1 MRVTD
6 RVTHLLKERSI
17 LSLGAAKDQL
27 VIEGVATNSRNP
39 LLRELAGRLHR
50 HHLGAVSFHR
60 GVSKHEILQFLAL
73 VAEEPDQTGE
83 PLGLGPRERREQ
95 QPNIQLLPVAYD
107 SLRLLEEDGSVADD
121 PEARAARTQY
131 AQLWV
136 GLARAAVGRV
146 GDEEQPSA
154 EGADGDPDDVSHDP
168 VAVAEA
174 ISDHSESD
182 AYDQVVVG
190 YLLQIAEEL
199 RTASGSEAAQL
210 NQRMGELVSAM
221 EPEALSRLLKM
232 GGDGGQRRQFLM
244 SASQG
249 LKSESVLRLVEAA
262 SQSEE
267 EHVSHHMLRML
278 GKLAQHADGSPGK
291 QGQYALDAIQDQV
304 SDLVTDWALKDPNP
318 EGYSTALTEMA
329 TAERDFVTAEGQL
342 AQMEPRRVVDMAFE
356 MDLVGASVSNA
367 VGQLIETEDASWLL
381 ERVIDNKSSAL
392 TQSLIGSVD
401 DFGRLL
407 QQLLD
412 NEAVDLSV
420 LGAVLELVGKTA
432 LEPMMQA
439 VVDTESRQVRRLL
452 LDRLVT
458 LQPEV
463 GRLAIRHLDD
473 PRWFVTRN
481 MLWLLNGAEEISG
494 EFVPDAYFK
503 HEDHRVR
510 YEAVRLGTRSRQGR
524 EQAIIHGL
532 TDPEEKTVRLALN
545 AALEN
550 CPEAALPMVVS
561 WVSSGPNDLRI
572 LAVRVLETV
581 RNETAV
587 STLLT
592 ITQPKRGLFRWKHPP
607 KGDVYLA
614 ALGALHS
621 CSDDPRV
628 RTVLD
633 LAQRR
638 RDPEI
643 ADAARHGI
651 DADG

>member
-1 MRVTD
+1 
-6 RVTHLLKERSI
+6 
-17 LSLGAAKDQL
+17 
-27 VIEGVATNSRNP
+27 
-39 LLRELAGRLHR
+39 
-50 HHLGAVSFHR
+50 
-60 GVSKHEILQFLAL
+60 
-73 VAEEPDQTGE
+73 
-83 PLGLGPRERREQ
+83 
-95 QPNIQLLPVAYD
+95 
-107 SLRLLEEDGSVADD
+107 
-121 PEARAARTQY
+121 
-131 AQLWV
+131 
-136 GLARAAVGRV
+136 
-146 GDEEQPSA
+146 
-154 EGADGDPDDVSHDP
+154 
-168 VAVAEA
+168 
-174 ISDHSESD
+174 
-182 AYDQVVVG
+182 
-190 YLLQIAEEL
+190 
-199 RTASGSEAAQL
+199 
-210 NQRMGELVSAM
+210 
-221 EPEALSRLLKM
+221 
-232 GGDGGQRRQFLM
+232 
-244 SASQG
+244 
-249 LKSESVLRLVEAA
+249 
-262 SQSEE
+262 
-267 EHVSHHMLRML
+267 
-278 GKLAQHADGSPGK
+278 
-291 QGQYALDAIQDQV
+291 
-304 SDLVTDWALKDPNP
+304 
-318 EGYSTALTEMA
+318 MA
-329 TAERDFVTAEGQL
+329 TAERDFVTAEEQL